1 MLLQHLEL
9 ITNLQVCS
17 IPEKVWDR
25 LQEPFQLGANALPW
39 VPALHMNAADTR

>member
-17 IPEKVWDR
+17 IPEKSGMARKSDSSSELMR
-25 LQEPFQLGANALPW
+25 CPGSLLC
-39 VPALHMNAADTR
+39 T